1 MLDQGAE
8 GLINRRLWMWIK
20 WSHHVAVLHFG
31 SQQLSLEVQKHI
43 FFCWFNKNLHDHDVN
58 VCRASADVKPKKLK
72 YSQSVLTTTL
82 IGSLDH
88 CSPLFYDRLIAAR
101 L

>member
-43 FFCWFNKNLHDHDVN
+43 FF
-58 VCRASADVKPKKLK
+58 A
-72 YSQSVLTTTL
+72 
-82 IGSLDH
+82 G
-88 CSPLFYDRLIAAR
+88 
-101 L
+101 